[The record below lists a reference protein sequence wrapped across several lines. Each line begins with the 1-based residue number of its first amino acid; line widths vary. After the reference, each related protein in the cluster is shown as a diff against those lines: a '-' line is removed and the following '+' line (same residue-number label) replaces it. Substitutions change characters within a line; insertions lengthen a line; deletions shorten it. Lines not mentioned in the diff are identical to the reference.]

1 MTKVADI
8 ERIRWAHFR
17 EGVSIRELAMTFH
30 KGRNTIRRALQDPG
44 PWEYRLATPRG
55 NPVMDSVGALVT
67 RWLEEDLS
75 RPRKQRHTAHRIWE
89 RLRDEHGFHGAE
101 STVRQ
106 WVRKHR
112 AVATAAVTI
121 PLAHDPGAE
130 AQIDFGE
137 AVVRIAG
144 VETKVHS
151 NVLV

>member
-67 RWLEEDLS
+67 RWLRARL
-75 RPRKQRHTAHRIWE
+75 PRRRID
-89 RLRDEHGFHGAE
+89 RAPVGAQ
-101 STVRQ
+101 TPGGGNRGGD
-106 WVRKHR
+106 H
-112 AVATAAVTI
+112 
-121 PLAHDPGAE
+121 PLG
-130 AQIDFGE
+130 
-137 AVVRIAG
+137 
-144 VETKVHS
+144 S
-151 NVLV
+151 